1 MLPGGLIQSARYSV
15 SMWLN
20 PSQITRYTTTF
31 FAAIDGENWV
41 SFLLEGF
48 QGDAMLWSNRSGTW
62 YDGHTGMTIPV
73 NQWTHVVFTVD
84 GGQVRVYLNG
94 ELKHEGTN
102 FNDVFSGKHPFYT
115 LGVNWWDA
123 PYQGMIDDLRIYD
136 APLNDVD
143 VLELYNLRR

>member
-1 MLPGGLIQSARYSV
+1 
-15 SMWLN
+15 
-20 PSQITRYTTTF
+20 
-31 FAAIDGENWV
+31 
-41 SFLLEGF
+41 
-48 QGDAMLWSNRSGTW
+48 
-62 YDGHTGMTIPV
+62 
-73 NQWTHVVFTVD
+73 VFTVD

-94 ELKHEGTN
+94 ELKHEGAN